1 MFVKKLSSRL
11 VAIVLCL
18 FWFSSCSSDLWKG
31 GTYVG
36 EGTVN
41 GVKPSGAA
49 GETFKLETKDAKS
62 GKRRFITMDAANHVL
77 GYCGL
82 EVWNRENATEG
93 KFELTYPDTECD
105 TIVNGKK
112 ITVHVTTGDIMIS
125 GDDVKLSL
133 VGNDA
138 RTGGSG
144 AVYQFEIT
152 GKRKG

>member
-1 MFVKKLSSRL
+1 MFAKKLSIKFVAIILSLFWL
-11 VAIVLCL
+11 VA
-18 FWFSSCSSDLWKG
+18 CSSDLWKG

-41 GVKPSGAA
+41 GVKPGGAA

-62 GKRRFITMDAANHVL
+62 GKRRFVTMDAANYVL

-82 EVWNRENATEG
+82 EVWSRENATEG

-112 ITVHVTTGDIMIS
+112 ITVKVTAGDIMIS
-125 GDDVKLSL
+125 GDEVKLSL
-133 VGNDA
+133 IGNDGT
-138 RTGGSG
+138 TGGSG